1 MASVKIQYV
10 YYSKQTSRDKN
21 RITGVTFIVFRYNLP
36 QDSSDKYKNLFIK
49 LRKTGVKIN
58 YTK

>member
-10 YYSKQTSRDKN
+10 YYSKPTSRDKN
-21 RITGVTFIVFRYNLP
+21 RKTGVISIVFRYNLP
-36 QDSSDKYKNLFIK
+36 QDSSDKYKNLFIQ
-49 LRKTGVKIN
+49 LRKTAVKIT